1 MKADAPSLRRRLTIS
16 AASIVG
22 VSLTVLSLTVYMSIR
37 QTVWHD
43 LDAKLAHDAHAA
55 ALMVELYQDGR
66 WEIEEGSLEAFEQRG
81 LASVELWLDDGSL
94 LARAPFSRSVLPRP
108 IVAAEPTLA
117 DVALADGRP
126 GRLYQVW
133 LQPRPGDGES
143 LETAR
148 ARKVGIT
155 VARSTVELE
164 ATLATFGL
172 LLWGPT
178 VIVIALAVLAAHL
191 AIGSTLFHVN
201 RLSESIAA
209 LDASSLGNRLLLRGL
224 PVELRPPFVKLN
236 ELLARVERS
245 FARERQFTADVSH
258 ELRTPIAGL
267 RNILEVAASRDRP
280 AAQHRVA
287 LAEALEVVR
296 QMEMVVENLLML
308 ARLGA
313 GQASVHLEDVA
324 LRELVDSCFAPYAGA
339 ARRRGL
345 RFENRVPPELLLSSD
360 RDKLR
365 LVISNLVSNATD
377 YTAEGGWITV
387 ESDPRSHLVVAVR
400 DSGPPVPEGALDTIF
415 DPFFRLDDS
424 RSGGGEHCGIGLAL
438 VRGLCDAL
446 GYRVAVANEA
456 GGVVAFTVSIAAGQ
470 EPFRREVVDCAA
482 IS

>member
-280 AAQHRVA
+280 RPGRRSPRHR
-287 LAEALEVVR
+287 
-296 QMEMVVENLLML
+296 
-308 ARLGA
+308 
-313 GQASVHLEDVA
+313 
-324 LRELVDSCFAPYAGA
+324 
-339 ARRRGL
+339 
-345 RFENRVPPELLLSSD
+345 
-360 RDKLR
+360 
-365 LVISNLVSNATD
+365 
-377 YTAEGGWITV
+377 
-387 ESDPRSHLVVAVR
+387 
-400 DSGPPVPEGALDTIF
+400 
-415 DPFFRLDDS
+415 
-424 RSGGGEHCGIGLAL
+424 
-438 VRGLCDAL
+438 
-446 GYRVAVANEA
+446 
-456 GGVVAFTVSIAAGQ
+456 
-470 EPFRREVVDCAA
+470 
-482 IS
+482 